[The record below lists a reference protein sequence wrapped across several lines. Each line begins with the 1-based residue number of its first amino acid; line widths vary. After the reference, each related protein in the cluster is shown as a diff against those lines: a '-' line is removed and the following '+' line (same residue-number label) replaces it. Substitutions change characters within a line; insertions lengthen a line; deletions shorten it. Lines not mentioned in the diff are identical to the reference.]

1 MIELN
6 QLNYYTPANTCISN
20 SKVSDFLLSRE
31 YYFKRHI
38 SRELDFKATV
48 PIKIGRI
55 VDAVFSQEKIPYMVK
70 VLKRDDPDLFEIQKT
85 MDDDLF
91 VTEAQMEEG
100 LMRGQAITR
109 EPFYQEYLK
118 NGAKF
123 QPILQAEIRWP
134 DVASA
139 IQICGMADVISE
151 DDEHFYIDDCK
162 SVSPMKLKS
171 AAHWYWNCIEMGY
184 DRQMGAYAGM
194 AQEMGLNNGK
204 KIVCRHVVVTK
215 ERDGVYKVRLF
226 VLPEEMWDRGG
237 QKFVKGVVALAA
249 EKNWIDPPLNW
260 NDAEVLGPGNKP
272 DYDEEEDDSEL
283 RPHE

>member
-1 MIELN
+1 MNLTAS
-6 QLNYYTPANTCISN
+6 NYYTPENTCISN

-70 VLKRDDPDLFEIQKT
+70 VLKRDDPALFEMQKD
-85 MDDDLF
+85 MPDDMF

-123 QPILQAEIRWP
+123 QPILQGTFCDIP
-134 DVASA
+134 V
-139 IQICGMADVISE
+139 CGMADVISE
-151 DDEHFYIDDCK
+151 DENCFYIDDCK

-184 DRQMGAYAGM
+184 DRQMGAYAWM
-194 AQEMGLNNGK
+194 AGEMGLNNGK
-204 KIVCRHVVVTK
+204 PIICRHVVVTK

-226 VLPEEMWDRGG
+226 VLPETMWSSGRN
-237 QKFVKGVVALAA
+237 KFLEGATELAA